1 MSGRQLCRRLMRY
14 IAPNW
19 EVLAFALAGLIMMAA
34 TVPMLAA
41 LLRPMLDGAIVD
53 KNREL
58 MQLVLMGLITLFAV
72 RGAAGHISTYA
83 INWVGSKLA
92 SDLRV
97 DMFDKLLSLPGRYY
111 ASHSTGSLI
120 FRITSDTRQVARTF
134 IAVGT
139 IVGRDTFTIVGLL
152 GWAFY
157 LDWQLSMLALALTAL
172 VLMIIRMV
180 AIKLQK
186 MGTEIGQSVDSGI
199 ASVVKESIENYAAIK
214 LYGGQQY
221 ESRRIREQTAGVH
234 RFTMKRVAIAALGVP
249 LIQMATAVAFAAII
263 YFAAQQSFADEIT
276 AGGFISLIAALIM
289 LIAPVKRVAG
299 IKAALQPGLIAGR
312 SIFSLLDEQPEP
324 EAGTVAIERARGEL
338 RFEQVSFCPAL
349 GGFESDSKSGFEA
362 CPALP
367 DIMLQN
373 VNLTVHPGEMVA
385 LVGFQTGSAAALANL
400 VPLFFHPASG
410 RILLDGCD
418 LQSISLASLRANIA
432 LISADAELFNDTI
445 AANIAYG
452 DMRCATEVRIMSAAY
467 AAHVSEFVRQMPEG
481 LQTPVGTQGLKL
493 SPGQR
498 FRIAIARALL
508 KNSPVLIVNE
518 ISERLDSGTAHHV
531 DAALEAVTRE
541 RTTLIITHRLSTV
554 KKADRVVLLHKGGV
568 AAVGTHR
575 ELLTKDET
583 YARLARTFI

>member
-1 MSGRQLCRRLMRY
+1 MSGGQLWWRLMRY

-19 EVLAFALAGLIMMAA
+19 EVLALALAGLIVMAA

-58 MQLVLMGLITLFAV
+58 MQLVLMGIIALFAV
-72 RGAAGHISTYA
+72 RGVAGHISTYA

-92 SDLRV
+92 ADLRV
-97 DMFDKLLSLPGRYY
+97 DMFDKLLGLPGYYY

-120 FRITSDTRQVARTF
+120 FKITSDTSQVARTF
-134 IAVGT
+134 IAVVT
-139 IVGRDTFTIVGLL
+139 IVVRDTLTIAGLL
-152 GWAFY
+152 AWAFY
-157 LDWQLSMLALALTAL
+157 LDWQLSMEALALTAL
-172 VLMIIRMV
+172 VLMIMRLI
-180 AIKLQK
+180 AIKLKK
-186 MGTEIGQSVDSGI
+186 MGTEIGQSMDGI
-199 ASVVKESIENYAAIK
+199 TSVVKESIENYAAVK

-221 ESRRIREQTAGVH
+221 ESRRVREQAAAMH
-234 RFTMKRVAIAALGVP
+234 RLIMKRISMAALGIPFVQTAIAIA
-249 LIQMATAVAFAAII
+249 LAATV
-263 YFAAQQSFADEIT
+263 YLAAQHSLAGQVT
-276 AGGFISLIAALIM
+276 AGGFISLIAALVM
-289 LIAPVKRVAG
+289 LVAPVKRVAG
-299 IKAALQPGLIAGR
+299 IKAALQSGLIAARG
-312 SIFSLLDEQPEP
+312 IFSLLDEQPEP

-338 RFEQVSFCPAL
+338 RFEQVSFCPASA
-349 GGFESDSKSGFEA
+349 GDESGSESVFEA
-362 CPALP
+362 AWVLW
-367 DIMLQN
+367 N

-385 LVGFQTGSAAALANL
+385 LVGFQPGSAAALANL

-418 LQSISLASLRANIA
+418 LQSINLASLRANIA
-432 LISADAELFNDTI
+432 LISADTELFNDTI

-481 LQTPVGTQGLKL
+481 LQTPVGMQGLKL

-498 FRIAIARALL
+498 FRVAIARALL

-518 ISERLDSGTAHHV
+518 ISERLDSGAAHHV
-531 DAALEAVTRE
+531 DAALDAVTRE

-554 KKADRVVLLHKGGV
+554 MKADRVVLLHKGSI
-568 AAVGTHR
+568 AAAGTHG
-575 ELLTKDET
+575 ELLMKDET

>member
-1 MSGRQLCRRLMRY
+1 
-14 IAPNW
+14 
-19 EVLAFALAGLIMMAA
+19 
-34 TVPMLAA
+34 
-41 LLRPMLDGAIVD
+41 
-53 KNREL
+53 
-58 MQLVLMGLITLFAV
+58 
-72 RGAAGHISTYA
+72 
-83 INWVGSKLA
+83 
-92 SDLRV
+92 
-97 DMFDKLLSLPGRYY
+97 
-111 ASHSTGSLI
+111 
-120 FRITSDTRQVARTF
+120 
-134 IAVGT
+134 
-139 IVGRDTFTIVGLL
+139 L

-157 LDWQLSMLALALTAL
+157 LDWQLSILTLALTAL
-172 VLMIIRMV
+172 VLMIMRLL

-186 MGTEIGQSVDSGI
+186 MGTEIDQSMDGI
-199 ASVVKESIENYAAIK
+199 TSVVKESIENYAAIK

-234 RFTMKRVAIAALGVP
+234 RFTMKRVAVAALGVP
-249 LIQMATAVAFAAII
+249 LIQMATAVALAAII
-263 YFAAQQSFADEIT
+263 YFAVQQSFADEIT
-276 AGGFISLIAALIM
+276 AGGFISLIAALLM

-299 IKAALQPGLIAGR
+299 IKAALQPGLIAGH

-324 EAGTVAIERARGEL
+324 EAGTVAIEHARGEL

-349 GGFESDSKSGFEA
+349 GGFESDSESGFEA
-362 CPALP
+362 RSALR
-367 DIMLQN
+367 N

-385 LVGFQTGSAAALANL
+385 LVGFQPGSAAALANL
-400 VPLFFHPASG
+400 VPLFFNPASG

-531 DAALEAVTRE
+531 DAAVEAVTRE

>member
-1 MSGRQLCRRLMRY
+1 MSGRLVCRRLMRY

-19 EVLAFALAGLIMMAA
+19 EVLAFALAGLIVMAA

-41 LLRPMLDGAIVD
+41 LLRPMLDGAITD
-53 KNREL
+53 KDQEL
-58 MQLVLMGLITLFAV
+58 MHLVLMGLVTLFAV

-83 INWVGSKLA
+83 INWLGSKLA
-92 SDLRV
+92 ADLRV

-120 FRITSDTRQVARTF
+120 FRIISDTGQVARTF
-134 IAVGT
+134 IAVVT
-139 IVGRDTFTIVGLL
+139 IMVRDTLTIAGLL

-157 LDWQLSMLALALTAL
+157 LDWQLSMLALALAAL
-172 VLMIIRMV
+172 VLMIMRMV

-186 MGTEIGQSVDSGI
+186 MGTEIGQSVDGGI
-199 ASVVKESIENYAAIK
+199 ASVVKESIENYAAVK

-221 ESRRIREQTAGVH
+221 ESRRVREQAAGMH
-234 RFTMKRVAIAALGVP
+234 RLIMKRVAFAALGVP

-324 EAGTVAIERARGEL
+324 EAGTVAIEHARGEL
-338 RFEQVSFCPAL
+338 RFEQVSFCTAL
-349 GGFESDSKSGFEA
+349 GGFESRSESGFEA

-367 DIMLQN
+367 DIMLRN

-385 LVGFQTGSAAALANL
+385 LVGFQPGSAAALANL

-432 LISADAELFNDTI
+432 LISADA
-445 AANIAYG
+445 
-452 DMRCATEVRIMSAAY
+452 
-467 AAHVSEFVRQMPEG
+467 
-481 LQTPVGTQGLKL
+481 
-493 SPGQR
+493 
-498 FRIAIARALL
+498 
-508 KNSPVLIVNE
+508 
-518 ISERLDSGTAHHV
+518 
-531 DAALEAVTRE
+531 
-541 RTTLIITHRLSTV
+541 
-554 KKADRVVLLHKGGV
+554 
-568 AAVGTHR
+568 
-575 ELLTKDET
+575 
-583 YARLARTFI
+583 

>member
-1 MSGRQLCRRLMRY
+1 MRY

-19 EVLAFALAGLIMMAA
+19 EVLAFALAGLIVMAA

-41 LLRPMLDGAIVD
+41 LLRPMLDGAITD
-53 KNREL
+53 KNQEL
-58 MQLVLMGLITLFAV
+58 MQLVLMGIIALFAT

-83 INWVGSKLA
+83 INWLGSKLA
-92 SDLRV
+92 ADLRV

-120 FRITSDTRQVARTF
+120 FNLTSDTGQVARTF
-134 IAVGT
+134 IAVVT
-139 IVGRDTFTIVGLL
+139 IVVRDILTIAGLL

-172 VLMIIRMV
+172 VLMIMRMV

-186 MGTEIGQSVDSGI
+186 MGTEIGQFVDGGI

-221 ESRRIREQTAGVH
+221 ESHRIREQTAGVH
-234 RFTMKRVAIAALGVP
+234 RFMMKRVALAALGVP
-249 LIQMATAVAFAAII
+249 LIQMAIAVAFAAII
-263 YFAAQQSFADEIT
+263 YFVAQQSFADEIT

-299 IKAALQPGLIAGR
+299 IKVALQPGLIAGR
-312 SIFSLLDEQPEP
+312 SIFSLLDEQSEP
-324 EAGTVAIERARGEL
+324 EAGTVAIEHARGEL
-338 RFEQVSFCPAL
+338 RFEQVSFCPAW
-349 GGFESDSKSGFEA
+349 GGFESDSESDFEA
-362 CPALP
+362 CSALR
-367 DIMLQN
+367 N

-467 AAHVSEFVRQMPEG
+467 AAHVSEFVREMPEG

-518 ISERLDSGTAHHV
+518 IRERLDPGTAHHIN
-531 DAALEAVTRE
+531 AALEAVTRE
-541 RTTLIITHRLSTV
+541 RTTLITTHRLSTV
-554 KKADRVVLLHKGGV
+554 AKADRVVLLHKGGIT
-568 AAVGTHR
+568 AIGSHR
-575 ELLTKDET
+575 ELLTKDEA

>member
-1 MSGRQLCRRLMRY
+1 MRY
-14 IAPNW
+14 IVPNW
-19 EVLAFALAGLIMMAA
+19 EVLAFALAGLIVMAA

-41 LLRPMLDGAIVD
+41 LLRPMVDGVIAD
-53 KNREL
+53 KDQEL
-58 MQLVLMGLITLFAV
+58 MQLVLMGLVTLFAV

-83 INWVGSKLA
+83 INWLGSKLA
-92 SDLRV
+92 ADLRV

-120 FRITSDTRQVARTF
+120 FKLTSDTGQVARTF
-134 IAVGT
+134 IAVVT
-139 IVGRDTFTIVGLL
+139 IMVRDTLTIAGLL

-157 LDWQLSMLALALTAL
+157 LDWQLSMLTLALTAL
-172 VLMIIRMV
+172 VLMFMRLL
-180 AIKLQK
+180 AIKLKK
-186 MGTEIGQSVDSGI
+186 MGTEIGQSMDGI
-199 ASVVKESIENYAAIK
+199 TSVVKESIENYAAIK

-234 RFTMKRVAIAALGVP
+234 RFTMKRVALAALGVP
-249 LIQMATAVAFAAII
+249 LIQMAIAVALAAII

-276 AGGFISLIAALIM
+276 AGGFISLITALIM
-289 LIAPVKRVAG
+289 LIVPVKRVAG

-324 EAGTVAIERARGEL
+324 EAGTVAIEHARGEL

-349 GGFESDSKSGFEA
+349 GGFESRFESGFEA

-367 DIMLQN
+367 DIMLRN

-385 LVGFQTGSAAALANL
+385 LVGFQPGSAAALANL

-418 LQSISLASLRANIA
+418 LQSISLSSLRANIA
-432 LISADAELFNDTI
+432 FISADAELFNDTI

-467 AAHVSEFVRQMPEG
+467 VAHVSEFVRQMPEG
-481 LQTPVGTQGLKL
+481 LQTSVGTQGLKL

-518 ISERLDSGTAHHV
+518 ISERLDSDTAHHV